1 MINAYHCIMLRLVV
15 FFFLLLT
22 SSSLFSASVTFT
34 SNCQQAYQSLIS
46 FRLVEARS
54 ILTAE
59 RQRDAD
65 NRVIDYLE
73 NYLHFFEV
81 MASDDKIAYDS
92 RLLLFEQRSE
102 KLDGLPDH
110 SPWKLFFKSECQ
122 TQWAILHFRMGE
134 YLMGV
139 WELRK
144 AYYSVK
150 QNRTRFPSFR
160 PQLKTEA
167 VIAVLLATVPESY
180 TWALNLLGMQ
190 VGLSNGIA
198 DLQKMG
204 EEAGN
209 MYRVEC
215 ELMYAILTMN
225 LSGKKDEARV
235 YLEQHNHPIQ
245 GNLLSHYVYAFL
257 CVHSFQATRAIETLQ
272 QAPFGSAYPSFPY
285 LDYLLGLAKTYRSDA
300 DAEKYLQRFIQR
312 QSGRNH
318 VRAAWQKIGWN
329 RLLSGDAQGYMS
341 AMSRLLREGRN
352 HLDQDRQATLEA
364 RQRTLP
370 SVHLLKARLLY
381 DGGYFQPALDTLKLI
396 PIHLFTD
403 PERITEFYYRKG
415 KIYQGLQQYDL
426 ATSAY
431 LLAVKSGK
439 NLHRYFASYA
449 SYELGAMAEKEGKKS
464 LAKQYYTD
472 CLSMPD
478 NEYSTG
484 LLPKI
489 RLALQRVSL

>member
-1 MINAYHCIMLRLVV
+1 MINPYHCRMPRLM
-15 FFFLLLT
+15 FFFSFFLNSLC
-22 SSSLFSASVTFT
+22 LFSAGVTFT
-34 SNCQQAYQSLIS
+34 PNCHQAYSSLIA

-54 ILTAE
+54 ILSTE
-59 RQRDAD
+59 RQLYAD

-81 MASDDKIAYDS
+81 MASDDKKAYDS
-92 RLLLFEQRSE
+92 RLLQFEQRLD
-102 KLDGLPDH
+102 KLDELPDH

-134 YLMGV
+134 YLRGV

-144 AYYSVK
+144 AYHSVQ
-150 QNRTRFPSFR
+150 QNRTRFPAFR
-160 PQLKTEA
+160 PQVKTEA
-167 VIAVLLATVPESY
+167 VIAVLLSTVPESY

-204 EEAGN
+204 EDEGN

-235 YLEQHNHPIQ
+235 YLERHNHPIQ

-257 CVHSFQATRAIETLQ
+257 CVHSFQATRAIETIQ
-272 QAPFGSAYPSFPY
+272 QAPTGREYPAFPY

-300 DAEKYLQRFIQR
+300 DAERYLQRFIQR

-329 RLLSGDAQGYMS
+329 RLLSGDAQGYFT

-352 HLDQDRQATLEA
+352 HLDQDQQATLEA
-364 RQRTLP
+364 RQKKLP
-370 SVHLLKARLLY
+370 DVQLLKARLLY

-403 PERITEFYYRKG
+403 PERITEYHYRKG
-415 KIYQGLQQYDL
+415 KIYQGMKQFSL
-426 ATSAY
+426 ASSAY
-431 LLAVKSGK
+431 ILAVKSGRS
-439 NLHRYFASYA
+439 LHRYFASYA
-449 SYELGAMAEKEGKKS
+449 SYELGAMAEKEGKKI
-464 LAKQYYTD
+464 LAKQYYSD

-478 NEYSTG
+478 HEYSTG
-484 LLPKI
+484 LQPKI
-489 RLALQRVSL
+489 RLALQRVSR